1 MEPLYRIGYSVR
13 HGSDY
18 DPCEVSILSHV
29 VSLLQKADEN
39 KRFTSIDKAKEF
51 VDKRVSQLLSDDIIQ
66 RFYNIKRDVH
76 KYNFDKVPCYYVM
89 LRRINNDTEVL
100 ISIVPDKLD
109 II

>member
-1 MEPLYRIGYSVR
+1 MKPLYRIGYSVR
-13 HGSDY
+13 YGLDY

-29 VSLLQKADEN
+29 VSLLGKADEN
-39 KRFTSIDKAKEF
+39 KRFTSIDKALCL
-51 VDKRVSQLLSDDIIQ
+51 VNKRVNQLLSDSIMK
-66 RFYNIKRDVH
+66 RFYDIKRDVH
-76 KYNFDKVPCYYVM
+76 KYDFDEVPCYYVM

>member
-1 MEPLYRIGYSVR
+1 MKTLYRIGYSVTY
-13 HGSDY
+13 GWDY
-18 DPCEVSILSHV
+18 YPVEVSILLNV
-29 VSLLQKADEN
+29 VLLLKKADEN
-39 KRFTSIDKAKEF
+39 KRFASIDKAKEF
-51 VDKRVSQLLSDDIIQ
+51 VDKRVSQLLSDDNIQ
-66 RFYNIKRDVH
+66 RFYDIKRDVH